1 MLSLI
6 DDVSPCQH
14 FLVRFYGLHVR
25 LLLNSCSLQD
35 LPNQCKDGISP
46 SKQALWLCFTSAVG
60 MLELISQEFGPLK
73 LLYFA
78 QDSVHVMTAYAATFL
93 IKVYSLRKRSVD
105 EVLTVKPVAT
115 LHTRLSSS
123 GSRGSGYQLHPR
135 SLGNIQRSMCSSK
148 DRMCYASTLS
158 ITSSRQ
164 LPDHESPVHNAQLSP
179 QQRYG
184 TRFPLGELGCRL
196 VHD

>member
-1 MLSLI
+1 M
-6 DDVSPCQH
+6 
-14 FLVRFYGLHVR
+14 HVR

-93 IKVYSLRKRSVD
+93 IKV
-105 EVLTVKPVAT
+105 
-115 LHTRLSSS
+115 
-123 GSRGSGYQLHPR
+123 GSQEGY
-135 SLGNIQRSMCSSK
+135 
-148 DRMCYASTLS
+148 
-158 ITSSRQ
+158 
-164 LPDHESPVHNAQLSP
+164 
-179 QQRYG
+179 
-184 TRFPLGELGCRL
+184 RFK
-196 VHD
+196 